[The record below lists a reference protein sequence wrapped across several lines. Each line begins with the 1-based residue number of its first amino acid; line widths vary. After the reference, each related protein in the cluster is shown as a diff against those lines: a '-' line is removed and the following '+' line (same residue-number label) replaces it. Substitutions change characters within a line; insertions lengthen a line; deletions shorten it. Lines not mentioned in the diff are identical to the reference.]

1 MGGQHRASRRRPVG
15 SHRSRPGPRLAV
27 YGVSAAALA
36 AVMAAVSL
44 AATGTRGDEASGAR
58 PSTAA
63 VSPLA
68 APPVATQDPVSP
80 EYMAPRRPL
89 SPRLDPTAS
98 SAPLPR
104 GVAPLPQR
112 PILPERGSGEMVV
125 AGGSTQPVG
134 SGTLVTYSVE
144 VEREVPLDP
153 ARVAS
158 LVDEVLADPRGW
170 TATGSH
176 ALARTNGESNIR
188 ILLATPETTDTL
200 CLPLD
205 TDGRLS
211 CRNGDLVVLNAW
223 RWLNGAVAYA
233 QDLTNYRKYVIS
245 HEVGHALGN
254 PHVDCPGPGEPAPV
268 MMQQTKG
275 IERCLP
281 NAWPYPNVTTESGP

>member
-15 SHRSRPGPRLAV
+15 SHRSRPGPRLAG
-27 YGVSAAALA
+27 YGAAAALA

-44 AATGTRGDEASGAR
+44 AITGTVGDDASGAQR
-58 PSTAA
+58 PAAPVSTM
-63 VSPLA
+63 A

-80 EYMAPRRPL
+80 EAAPRPPV

-125 AGGSTQPVG
+125 AGGSTQPAG

-153 ARVAS
+153 ARIAS

-170 TATGSH
+170 TATGAH
-176 ALARTNGESNIR
+176 ALARTNGESDIR

-205 TDGRLS
+205 TGGRLS

-223 RWLNGAVAYA
+223 RWLNGAVAYG
-233 QDLTNYRKYVIS
+233 QDLASYRKYVIN